1 MTIIPD
7 NTQRDFLTRVGNWHD
22 VVDGN
27 GNGSLI
33 AQFRVL
39 NGNVGIGANPLWPDK
54 PDRDVR
60 NRVGNWND
68 QVDLHGNG
76 SFIAQCKQLVAVFAG
91 LAGISA
97 QMTALTTLVN
107 TFDGR
112 ITAVETHN
120 GVLDGEITTINNAIT
135 AVNVTLAADAVLLA
149 SLQTQI
155 NTINVPKN
163 FRQKNT
169 NATTDY
175 TIILG
180 DDTVSFN
187 CTTAPAIVRIVPGT
201 APLQTTKIIKNG
213 GGNPITVVN
222 VASPTAPNAGNTLA
236 VINDNQVPMAF
247 EDMGVGNGIQR
258 NY

>member
-7 NTQRDFLTRVGNWHD
+7 NTQRDLLTRVGNWHD

-39 NGNVGIGANPLWPDK
+39 NGNIGIGANPQWPNL

-107 TFDGR
+107 TYNGR
-112 ITAVETHN
+112 ITALETHG
-120 GVLDGEITTINNAIT
+120 GVLDGEITTINAAIT
-135 AVNVTLAADAVLLA
+135 AVNATLTADGILLT
-149 SLQTQI
+149 SLQAQI
-155 NTINVPKN
+155 NAINTPKVFQQKSSN
-163 FRQKNT
+163 FI
-169 NATTDY
+169 TDY
-175 TIILG
+175 TVALN
-180 DDTVSFN
+180 DDTVRFN
-187 CTTAPAIVRIVPGT
+187 CTTAPAIIRIIPGT
-201 APLQTTKIIKNG
+201 APMQVTKMVKSS
-213 GGNPITVVN
+213 GGNPLTIVN
-222 VASPTAPNAGNTLA
+222 VAAPTAPTGANTLA
-236 VINDNQVPMAF
+236 VINDNGVVMAF
-247 EDMGVGNGIQR
+247 QDMGVGNAIQR